1 MKSPI
6 GLQIRHRDGATGVI
20 VDQVRNRSG
29 YYSVRFDDGVTVA
42 QSENNLF
49 IGDTPL
55 SAAINDPSLL
65 EIKSQSSDEKIGNTS
80 QSTSNKKIIESL
92 LGNTPIT
99 LITGEAG
106 TGKSTLI
113 EELRKKLPGNT
124 AVVAFTGVASQNIGG
139 ETIHS
144 FFGFPITV
152 LSSNTLG
159 DPRNREKIGKLS
171 YLIIDEVSMLRAD
184 VLDAICFT
192 LAEYG
197 PNKNKQLGGVKLVL
211 VGDFMQLD
219 PVLESDDEARK
230 YFYSKYYSSFFF
242 EAQIFHGVEV
252 AFHVLTH
259 KYRQEEDPEFG
270 EILSRMRI
278 GQTTAVDISRIN
290 QCIYSSEQSSLKNE
304 ATWLTNTNDRVDEIN
319 QHKLDTL
326 AGSSRNFHASITG
339 DFSPQNYPTAAD
351 LVLKK
356 NAQVMFVRND
366 TEKSRRWYNGSI
378 ATITDLHKNSI
389 ELTIHG
395 NGLNISIQRSTWDT
409 YKYFYDKE
417 KDTLDCISIGNFEQ
431 FPVSLAWATTI
442 HKAQGKTLETI
453 FLDLPIDYRVM
464 PSQLYVALS
473 RAKSMKRIGIS
484 RRVTLDD
491 VQVNRRALQAWKIA
505 TENDGM
511 ISRLHLANTI
521 EESAQIGQESR
532 VETSSDDSV
541 MQLVQAAIDNND
553 RLYMDYISK
562 TGRKWRVV
570 EPLEWLQHG
579 LLFEAYCEEND
590 ENRSF
595 RVDRIHAAKKL

>member
-1 MKSPI
+1 MQSPI
-6 GLQIRHRDGATGVI
+6 GLQIRHRDGAIGVI
-20 VDQVRNRSG
+20 VDQVRNRPG

-42 QSENNLF
+42 QSENHLF

-55 SAAINDPSLL
+55 SAAKKDPSLL
-65 EIKSQSSDEKIGNTS
+65 EIKSQSSNEQIGNTS
-80 QSTSNKKIIESL
+80 QSASNKKIIESL

-124 AVVAFTGVASQNIGG
+124 AVIAFTGVAAQNIGG

-159 DPRNREKIGKLS
+159 DPRNREKVGKLS
-171 YLIIDEVSMLRAD
+171 YIIIDEVSMLRAD
-184 VLDAICFT
+184 VLDAICLT
-192 LAEYG
+192 LTAYG

-242 EAQIFHGVEV
+242 EAQIFKNVDV

-278 GQTTAVDISRIN
+278 GQTTAVDINRIN
-290 QCIYSSEQSSLKNE
+290 ECVDSSEKSILKNE
-304 ATWLTNTNDRVDEIN
+304 ATWLTNTNARVDEIN

-326 AGSSRNFHASITG
+326 AGSSRSFRASITG
-339 DFSPQNYPTAAD
+339 EFSPQNYPTADD

-366 TEKSRRWYNGSI
+366 TDKSRRWYNGST
-378 ATITDLHKNSI
+378 AKITDLHENSI
-389 ELTIHG
+389 ELTIHV
-395 NGLNISIQRSTWDT
+395 NGLNVSIQRSTWDT

-431 FPVSLAWATTI
+431 FPVALAWATTI
-442 HKAQGKTLETI
+442 HKAQGKTLENI
-453 FLDLPIDYRVM
+453 FLDLPSDYRVM

-473 RAKSMKRIGIS
+473 RAKSMNRIGIS
-484 RRVTLDD
+484 RRVNLDD

-505 TENDGM
+505 TENDGTV
-511 ISRLHLANTI
+511 SRLHLANTI
-521 EESAQIGQESR
+521 EEPTEIGQESH
-532 VETSSDDSV
+532 VETSSDDGV
-541 MQLVQAAIDNND
+541 MELVQAAIDNND

-579 LLFEAYCEEND
+579 VLFEAYCEEND